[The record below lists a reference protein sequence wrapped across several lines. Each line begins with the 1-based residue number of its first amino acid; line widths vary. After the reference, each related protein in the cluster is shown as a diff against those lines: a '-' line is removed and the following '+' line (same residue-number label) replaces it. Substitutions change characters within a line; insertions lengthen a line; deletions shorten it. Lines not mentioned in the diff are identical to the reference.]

1 MREYTKV
8 LTIAGSDSGGGAGIQ
23 ADLKTFGACG
33 CYGMSCITAITA
45 QNTQGVRAIHPVPV
59 AMLRAQLEAVFDDI
73 GVDAVK
79 VGMLYSAQVI
89 SCVAGILERYGCSK
103 VVIDPVMVATSGD
116 RLLEEE
122 ALDAMKMQLFP
133 LAGLIT
139 PNIPEAELLGGCRI
153 EDDETMAATCSLLA
167 REYRTGVLLKAGH
180 RGGEVLSDLLLTGP
194 EATLS
199 THSFARHDTPNTHGT
214 GCTLS
219 AAIAAYWGRGLG
231 LASAVAEAE
240 DYLHRAIAAGSE
252 YRIGTG
258 HGPVHH
264 FHAFWR

>member
-1 MREYTKV
+1 MREYTRV

-45 QNTQGVRAIHPVPV
+45 QNTQGVSAIHPVPV
-59 AMLRAQLEAVFDDI
+59 AMLRAQLEAVLEDI

-79 VGMLYSAQVI
+79 IGMLHSAEAV

-116 RLLEEE
+116 RLLEE
-122 ALDAMKMQLFP
+122 AAVDAMKTRLFP

-139 PNIPEAELLGGCRI
+139 PNIPEAELLAGCRI
-153 EDDETMAATCSLLA
+153 EDDETMVATCSMLA

-180 RGGEVLSDLLLTGP
+180 RRGEVLSDLLVTEPGGP
-194 EATLS
+194 LL

-219 AAIAAYWGRGLG
+219 AAIAAFWGQGLG
-231 LASAVAEAE
+231 LESAVAEAE
-240 DYLHRAIAAGSE
+240 DYLHRAIAAGAE
-252 YRIGTG
+252 YRTGAG

-264 FHAFWR
+264 FHAYWR